1 MIGVWHFFD
10 ERIEMHQSWK
20 DNFACVFPKRSS
32 EFAVFCILGA
42 DHLTLGGGGG
52 WFWKK
57 FSASACRKKKIACS
71 TNVIGS
77 LREKREKN
85 ILPTRLLEKKFLMT
99 RNQLRVFSGVQH
111 IPYIKSSQWSD
122 EFPMFLKRILKVG
135 THLWFLIRYNISK
148 RFCLQ

>member
-1 MIGVWHFFD
+1 M
-10 ERIEMHQSWK
+10 
-20 DNFACVFPKRSS
+20 FPKRSS

-52 WFWKK
+52 GVDFEKK
-57 FSASACRKKKIACS
+57 FSASGCRKKKIACS

-77 LREKREKN
+77 LREKKGKTYRTHQ
-85 ILPTRLLEKKFLMT
+85 IARKKFLMT

>member
-52 WFWKK
+52 VILKK
-57 FSASACRKKKIACS
+57 NFLQALVGRKKLHAAQ
-71 TNVIGS
+71 
-77 LREKREKN
+77 
-85 ILPTRLLEKKFLMT
+85 M
-99 RNQLRVFSGVQH
+99 
-111 IPYIKSSQWSD
+111 
-122 EFPMFLKRILKVG
+122 
-135 THLWFLIRYNISK
+135 
-148 RFCLQ
+148 